1 MDERQRGRQR
11 ECARACVH
19 TCVRVRVRESGPAV
33 GCPSCGCRF
42 ERWRRPLSSAA
53 VLGTARRAARLP
65 PGAGCDRPSRRPVHV
80 PFGLRLSRSRT
91 RLSLRQLRCH
101 RESRFLGFCERVAET
116 KELSLCFD
124 LSRAL

>member
-1 MDERQRGRQR
+1 MCTCV
-11 ECARACVH
+11 CAH
-19 TCVRVRVRESGPAV
+19 VRVRVRESGPAV

-42 ERWRRPLSSAA
+42 ERWRGPLSSAA

-65 PGAGCDRPSRRPVHV
+65 PGAGCDRPSRRPAHV
-80 PFGLRLSRSRT
+80 PFGPQLSRSRT

-101 RESRFLGFCERVAET
+101 RESRFLGFCERGAET